1 MMPKEENLHK
11 ILFAL
16 HTIRLNAIVEET
28 EIHESII
35 EAFKERNICFQHE
48 HKLGKGRRVDFFC
61 NGVVIEVKKLR
72 PQKDRLI
79 KQILRYLDVPG
90 VTAVIIVLQ
99 KSINIKKTIQ
109 GKPVYIVSLNRN
121 WGVAI

>member
-1 MMPKEENLHK
+1 MS
-11 ILFAL
+11 AL
-16 HTIRLNAIVEET
+16 HTIRLNAIIEET
-28 EIHESII
+28 DIHDAII
-35 EAFKERNICFQHE
+35 KEFQKKNICFQHE

-79 KQILRYLDVPG
+79 KQINRYLEVSG

-99 KSINIKKTIQ
+99 KSIDIKKTMQ
-109 GKPVYIVSLNRN
+109 DKPVYIISLNRN
-121 WGVAI
+121 WGIAI

>member
-1 MMPKEENLHK
+1 MEKENLQN
-11 ILFAL
+11 ILSAL
-16 HTIRLNAIVEET
+16 HTIRLNAIIEET
-28 EIHESII
+28 EIHDAII
-35 EAFKERNICFQHE
+35 KAFQERNIGHQHE
-48 HKLGKGRRVDFFC
+48 HKLGRGRRVDFYC
-61 NGVVIEVKKLR
+61 KGIVIEVKKQR

-79 KQILRYLDVPG
+79 KQINRYLETPG

-99 KSINIKKTIQ
+99 KSINIQKKIQ

>member
-1 MMPKEENLHK
+1 MDELQN
-11 ILFAL
+11 ILSAL
-16 HTIRLNAIVEET
+16 YTIRLNAIVEEF
-28 EIHESII
+28 EIHDSII
-35 EAFKERNICFQHE
+35 EAFKEKNICFQHE

-61 NGVVIEVKKLR
+61 DGIVIEVKKLR
-72 PQKDRLI
+72 PQKDRLL
-79 KQILRYLDVPG
+79 KQIQRYLDVPG

-99 KSINIKKTIQ
+99 KSINIKKMIQ